1 MDYNT
6 PISYSEIQ
14 TILKALRLR
23 YLQLNIEI
31 TNEIKRDGMALKSLQ
46 VELDELKNLETKFKT
61 LIKELEK

>member
-23 YLQLNIEI
+23 YLQLNIQI
-31 TNEIKRDGMALKSLQ
+31 TNEKKRDGMALKSLQ
-46 VELDELKNLETKFKT
+46 VELDELKSLETKFKK
-61 LIKELEK
+61 LLKEFEK